1 MRNLFTLLAA
11 LSLVVCAWG
20 QEDEYSKDECTS
32 LVVGRLAS
40 ADGSV
45 ITSHTCDG
53 VSRTWITV
61 EPAADYGRKAMVDI
75 YKNTRKTAFKG
86 DTTGVRY
93 AGQIPQARHTFA
105 YLNTAYPCLNEKQV
119 AMGETTFSGPDTLR
133 NGSSM
138 FLIEEL
144 QRIAL
149 QRCDNAR
156 DAVRMMGELAE
167 KYGYDY
173 SGDDSVYD
181 DHIVEWDYRNGVI
194 KTQWMGDIIV
204 DKNGNI
210 RRGDRYY
217 STFYKTDEPRPEPID
232 PSTLSNPEGDED
244 ADISTEEEEAF
255 EEREESLES
264 TEDAAEDAV
273 VEGENDVQT

>member
-1 MRNLFTLLAA
+1 MDQDRRDAAAWAKEWQIRQKNRRLLMVLGALLAIA
-11 LSLVVCAWG
+11 FIGYMINFTIVHVERTTFKSV
-20 QEDEYSKDECTS
+20 EDM
-32 LVVGRLAS
+32 
-40 ADGSV
+40 
-45 ITSHTCDG
+45 
-53 VSRTWITV
+53 
-61 EPAADYGRKAMVDI
+61 RKAMQ
-75 YKNTRKTAFKG
+75 G
-86 DTTGVRY
+86 RY
-93 AGQIPQARHTFA
+93 AIERDYEDIIIEGDEIVLT
-105 YLNTAYPCLNEKQV
+105 YLSY
-119 AMGETTFSGPDTLR
+119 SHYD
-133 NGSSM
+133 
-138 FLIEEL
+138 
-144 QRIAL
+144 
-149 QRCDNAR
+149 R
-156 DAVRMMGELAE
+156 DYAE
-167 KYGYDY
+167 RYGYDY

-232 PSTLSNPEGDED
+232 PSTLGNPEGDED

-273 VEGENDVQT
+273 IEGENDVQT